1 MLQVCLSLEIDF
13 HGAFTR
19 IGGEVLGEQEQ
30 ELMPLCLAHALSD
43 TVSDYKQTE

>member
-1 MLQVCLSLEIDF
+1 MDF

-30 ELMPLCLAHALSD
+30 GQALMPLRLAHA
-43 TVSDYKQTE
+43 